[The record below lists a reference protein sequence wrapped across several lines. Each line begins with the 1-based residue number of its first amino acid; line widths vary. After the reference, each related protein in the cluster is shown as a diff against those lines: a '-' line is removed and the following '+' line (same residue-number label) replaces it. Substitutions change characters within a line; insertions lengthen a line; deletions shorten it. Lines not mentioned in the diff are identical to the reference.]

1 MVRGAIGGK
10 WQLAK
15 EVQVH
20 VQKEMARMEELH
32 DKELKNVQTNMELI
46 EDRNTV
52 QFERTASK
60 IKQLEDTI

>member
-1 MVRGAIGGK
+1 MTAK
-10 WQLAK
+10 WQLV
-15 EVQVH
+15 EEIQLCM
-20 VQKEMARMEELH
+20 QKEMASMEELH